1 MSVELPDRPSAA
13 YLSQSSAPA
22 SPLDSSRPASPTF
35 AAAAPRSTHAY
46 PQTPDLSLGESYTP
60 TTSYPPSTAA
70 ASLKS
75 GSATPRSGSL
85 SKDPLLKRQQQQQ
98 RRAGSGLL
106 TQWFNNKGIPN
117 EDRGRRRL
125 SSSQVEA
132 APSVEATSR
141 DSVRRIAA
149 GQEGARR
156 PWWHISREMAQRIVG
171 FGMIALSVSGS
182 QLAQKSIDPGN

>member
-13 YLSQSSAPA
+13 YLSQAS
-22 SPLDSSRPASPTF
+22 SPLEADSASSRPASPTF
-35 AAAAPRSTHAY
+35 AAARSTHAY

-60 TTSYPPSTAA
+60 ATASYPPSTAA

-85 SKDPLLKRQQQQQ
+85 SKDPLLKRQQQQ
-98 RRAGSGLL
+98 RRGGSGLL
-106 TQWFNNKGIPN
+106 TQWFTKGISHE

-132 APSVEATSR
+132 AAAPSGGESLTSR

-149 GQEGARR
+149 SRR

-171 FGMIALSVSGS
+171 FGMIAL
-182 QLAQKSIDPGN
+182 

>member
-13 YLSQSSAPA
+13 YLSQAS
-22 SPLDSSRPASPTF
+22 SPLEADSASSRPASPTF
-35 AAAAPRSTHAY
+35 AAAAARPTHAY

-60 TTSYPPSTAA
+60 ATSSYPPSTAA

-75 GSATPRSGSL
+75 GGSATPRSGSL
-85 SKDPLLKRQQQQQ
+85 SKDPLLKRQQQQ
-98 RRAGSGLL
+98 RRGGSGLL
-106 TQWFNNKGIPN
+106 TQWFNKGISHE

-132 APSVEATSR
+132 AAAPSGGESLTSR

-149 GQEGARR
+149 SRR

-171 FGMIALSVSGS
+171 FGMIAL
-182 QLAQKSIDPGN
+182 